1 MKADWS
7 YMNEYGT
14 EYLKNGFG
22 EYIYVHDY
30 QNVLNFPYY
39 VNMFQPDCVIFE
51 VAEYTFS
58 NEYFDYEKMKNL
70 DF

>member
-1 MKADWS
+1 M
-7 YMNEYGT
+7 
-14 EYLKNGFG
+14 
-22 EYIYVHDY
+22 HDY